1 MKKLKYYF
9 SLGLFTLFLLGL
21 SVLLLSLESIIDLLF

>member
-1 MKKLKYYF
+1 MKKLKYYL
-9 SLGLFTLFLLGL
+9 SLTLFTLFLFGC